1 MEPQQ
6 APSSQNY
13 NPSYSGEE
21 LLEELESLILRY
33 ITKPQ
38 QSKQYGVGTNSHVN
52 QWNKIKH
59 PNMSTCNFIHLIP
72 DKDANIVHQKKEASS
87 TDSGVET
94 GFPCA
99 EE

>member
-1 MEPQQ
+1 
-6 APSSQNY
+6 
-13 NPSYSGEE
+13 
-21 LLEELESLILRY
+21 
-33 ITKPQ
+33 
-38 QSKQYGVGTNSHVN
+38 
-52 QWNKIKH
+52 
-59 PNMSTCNFIHLIP
+59 MSTCNFIHLIP